1 MTHNSVSNKKTNVAA
16 VGSTP
21 SKSKKEYI
29 TFAALKLIEQLYRD
43 GAIKEHIYANILKE
57 NANIVDITQFA
68 YAG

>member
-1 MTHNSVSNKKTNVAA
+1 MTHNSVSTETTNAA

-21 SKSKKEYI
+21 NKSKKEYI

>member
-1 MTHNSVSNKKTNVAA
+1 MTHNSVSTETTNVAA
-16 VGSTP
+16 VGSTS

-29 TFAALKLIEQLYRD
+29 TFAALKLIEHLYRD

>member
-1 MTHNSVSNKKTNVAA
+1 MLLPLVAHPA
-16 VGSTP
+16 
-21 SKSKKEYI
+21 KEYI

>member
-1 MTHNSVSNKKTNVAA
+1 MTHHSVSTETTNAA

-21 SKSKKEYI
+21 SKNKKEYI